1 MRQPLFDDYVEE
13 ITAWV
18 LGAGKALPFLVRVRV
33 RITLTPALT
42 LTLTLPLCVTLSL
55 TLTLTTGKALPF
67 WQQCFLSESGSLRLF
82 KTQPGSEE
90 HIRLWQ
96 ET

>member
-1 MRQPLFDDYVEE
+1 MREPLFDDYVEE
-13 ITAWV
+13 ITVWV
-18 LGAGKALPFLVRVRV
+18 LGA
-33 RITLTPALT
+33 
-42 LTLTLPLCVTLSL
+42 
-55 TLTLTTGKALPF
+55 GKALPF
-67 WQQCFLSESGSLRLF
+67 WQQCFLSESGSLRFF

>member
-1 MRQPLFDDYVEE
+1 M
-13 ITAWV
+13 
-18 LGAGKALPFLVRVRV
+18 
-33 RITLTPALT
+33 TLTLTLSVTLT
-42 LTLTLPLCVTLSL
+42 LTLTLTL
-55 TLTLTTGKALPF
+55 TGKALPF

>member
-1 MRQPLFDDYVEE
+1 MREPLFDDYVEE
-13 ITAWV
+13 MTAWV
-18 LGAGKALPFLVRVRV
+18 LGA
-33 RITLTPALT
+33 
-42 LTLTLPLCVTLSL
+42 
-55 TLTLTTGKALPF
+55 GKALPF
-67 WQQCFLSESGSLRLF
+67 WQQCFLSESGSLRFF